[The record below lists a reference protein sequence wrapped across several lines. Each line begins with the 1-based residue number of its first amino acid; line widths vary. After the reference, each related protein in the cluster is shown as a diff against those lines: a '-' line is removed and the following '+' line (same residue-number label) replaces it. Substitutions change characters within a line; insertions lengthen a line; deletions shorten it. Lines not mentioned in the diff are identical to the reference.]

1 MEALWIGA
9 AFTLGLLGRQ
19 FGLPPLAGYLLAGFV
34 LHAFHFESGPLLDA
48 VAHYGVL
55 LLLFSVGLK
64 LDLRSLLNQSILGT
78 AVLHLAVTT
87 ILIGL
92 LLLTTSDLGLT
103 GAVFLAVIFGFS
115 STVLA
120 AKVLEDRREV
130 RAFHGRVA
138 IGVHYP
144 GYCRGRGF
152 EFCRRRYAECMG
164 AAFAG
169 IATTSSVALSVVR
182 FQRAR

>member
-9 AFTLGLLGRQ
+9 AFTLGLIGRQ

-34 LHAFHFESGPLLDA
+34 LHAFNFESGPLLDA

-64 LDLRSLLNQSILGT
+64 LDLRSLLQQSILGT
-78 AVLHLAVTT
+78 AVLHLSISA
-87 ILIGL
+87 IFIGL
-92 LLLTTSDLGLT
+92 LLLAASDLGT
-103 GAVFLAVIFGFS
+103 PGAVFLAVTLGFS

-138 IGVHYP
+138 IG
-144 GYCRGRGF
+144 
-152 EFCRRRYAECMG
+152 
-164 AAFAG
+164 
-169 IATTSSVALSVVR
+169 ILIIQDLVAVGLLSFSGGQEPNFWALLLR
-182 FQRAR
+182 FLCTHLF